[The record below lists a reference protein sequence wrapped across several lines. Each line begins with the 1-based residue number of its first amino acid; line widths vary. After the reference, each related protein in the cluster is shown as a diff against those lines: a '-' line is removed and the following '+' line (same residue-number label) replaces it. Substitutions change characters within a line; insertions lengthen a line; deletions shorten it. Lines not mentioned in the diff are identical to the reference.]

1 VKKKMAKIALAGN
14 PNVGK
19 SVIFNAL
26 TGLNQRIA
34 NFPGCTVEKKEGKM
48 HFKGREI
55 EVTDLPGIY
64 SLSPHSI
71 DEEVSRKYIIE
82 ENPDL
87 VVVVLD
93 ASNLERNLYLTV
105 QLMELGVN
113 LLAVLNMVDLARGKG
128 IIIDSKKLSENLGI
142 PVIETIAIKEVGIT
156 KLKNAI
162 CENLDHPVKP
172 KPIIWKGNIEAALQ
186 VILNEI
192 APYSSRIEK
201 RYPLNWLAISLL
213 ENDKYAWEIAIDS
226 GIPEN
231 ELKEKI
237 ETVNRENFKGDAV
250 IAIVDARYDLI
261 KDFIKDVVTDF
272 RGRQW
277 ALSDMLDEVLTNRF
291 LGIPIFL
298 AIMWGV
304 FQLTFTVGKPLVDL
318 IGLGIAKL
326 GDLIYYLA
334 NLLDG
339 AGTGVNPITD
349 FIVGALLNGFG
360 TVISF
365 VPYLII
371 LFIALAILEDTGYLS
386 RVAFIMDRYMSKV
399 GLEGQ
404 AIIPMLLGFG
414 CNVPGIMATR
424 AIKNPQSRKTAILV
438 NSFMSC
444 SARLPV
450 FILLAG
456 SIFPAYAGLVTLSLY
471 ILGVIIGISFA
482 WLFRKTLFRGGDT
495 YLIIELQPYTR
506 PSIKGVAIKMWNQTK
521 EFFKK
526 ASSIIL
532 IAVITIYLLDASG
545 ILEYLGRGV
554 AYLFWWMKTS
564 DGTPLSWEYGAALLS
579 GFVAKE
585 VIIGTLSTLLN
596 FDPSAPLTSNPLVNL
611 GPAAGFG
618 LLVFILLYVPC
629 VATLAVIKKE
639 TGSTKWMFFS
649 LAFTMTVAY
658 TFSAIAYFLVRF
670 IVSI

>member
-1 VKKKMAKIALAGN
+1 MAKIALAGN

-93 ASNLERNLYLTV
+93 TSNLERNLYLTV

>member
-1 VKKKMAKIALAGN
+1 
-14 PNVGK
+14 
-19 SVIFNAL
+19 
-26 TGLNQRIA
+26 
-34 NFPGCTVEKKEGKM
+34 
-48 HFKGREI
+48 
-55 EVTDLPGIY
+55 
-64 SLSPHSI
+64 
-71 DEEVSRKYIIE
+71 
-82 ENPDL
+82 
-87 VVVVLD
+87 
-93 ASNLERNLYLTV
+93 
-105 QLMELGVN
+105 
-113 LLAVLNMVDLARGKG
+113 MVDLARGKG

-471 ILGVIIGISFA
+471 VLGVIIGISFA

>member
-1 VKKKMAKIALAGN
+1 MAKIALAGN

-93 ASNLERNLYLTV
+93 TSNLERNLYLTV

-564 DGTPLSWEYGAALLS
+564 DGTPLGWEYGAALLS

>member
-1 VKKKMAKIALAGN
+1 MAKIALAGN

-48 HFKGREI
+48 HYKRREI

-142 PVIETIAIKEVGIT
+142 PVIETIATKEVGIT

-162 CENLDHPVKP
+162 YENLDHPVKP

-237 ETVNRENFKGDAV
+237 ETVTRENFKDDAV

-272 RGRQW
+272 RGKQW

-334 NLLDG
+334 DLLDG

-471 ILGVIIGISFA
+471 VLGVIIGISFA

-564 DGTPLSWEYGAALLS
+564 DGTPLGWEYGAALLS

-639 TGSTKWMFFS
+639 TGSAKWMFFS
-649 LAFTMTVAY
+649 LVFTITIAY

>member
-1 VKKKMAKIALAGN
+1 MAKIALAGN

-93 ASNLERNLYLTV
+93 TSNLERNLYLTV

-277 ALSDMLDEVLTNRF
+277 ALSDMLDEILTNRF

-564 DGTPLSWEYGAALLS
+564 DGTPLGWEYGAALLS